1 MNFEDLLKFA
11 VDQGASDIHFQSGST
26 PQVRIGGLIR
36 NVESPAIDVTALRQ
50 FTASIAPQA
59 IAEDLDGATFRGAR
73 FSHSFANLGRFRC
86 SLYGQRGTAGLVMH
100 AVPATAATI
109 EQLNLP
115 PVLREVAQTR
125 RGITIVTGP
134 SGSGRSTTLA
144 AIVDYLNE
152 TLLGKIVTIED
163 PVEVLHTH
171 KKALIA
177 QREIGTDVGSM
188 AEGIEQA
195 MVQDAD
201 VIVAGDLRDAA
212 TVRAALLAAETGH
225 QVFATMF
232 NPNATQVIERLIGT
246 VPTDEKRAV
255 TGQLAETM
263 TGVIAQKLAMTKD
276 GKRRP
281 AVEILR
287 GGQYTTR
294 CILENRWNDLSS
306 YLGSRQGGMQ
316 QLEQH
321 LLELY
326 QGGVISGTEAMKLA
340 TNPETVAEGLRAMRR
355 SNTGDLRPI

>member
-1 MNFEDLLKFA
+1 MNFEELLKFA
-11 VDQGASDIHFQSGST
+11 ADQGASDVHFQSGST

-50 FTASIAPQA
+50 FTASIAPPA
-59 IAEDLDGATFRGAR
+59 IAEDMDGAMFRGAR
-73 FSHSFANLGRFRC
+73 FSRSFDGLGRFRC
-86 SLYGQRGTAGLVMH
+86 SLYGQRGNAGLVMH
-100 AVPATAATI
+100 LVPAKVATI
-109 EQLNLP
+109 DQLNLP
-115 PVLREVAQTR
+115 AVLREVAQTR
-125 RGITIVTGP
+125 RGLAIVTGP
-134 SGSGRSTTLA
+134 SGSGKSTTLA
-144 AIVDYLNE
+144 AIVDHLNE
-152 TLLGKIVTIED
+152 TLHGKIVTIED
-163 PVEVLHTH
+163 PVEVLHSH

-177 QREIGTDVGSM
+177 QREIGTDVASM
-188 AEGIEQA
+188 ADGIEQA
-195 MVQDAD
+195 IAQDAD

-212 TVRAALLAAETGH
+212 TVRAALHAAETGH

-232 NPNATQVIERLIGT
+232 TPNATQVLERLIGT

-255 TGQLAETM
+255 TAQLAEAM
-263 TGVIAQKLAMTKD
+263 TGIIAQKLAATKD

-294 CILENRWNDLSS
+294 CILENRWSDLSS
-306 YLGSRQGGMQ
+306 YIGSRQGGMQ

-326 QGGVISGTEAMKLA
+326 QAGVISGTEAMKLA

-355 SNTGDLRPI
+355 AAGG